1 MFKTTEVESSIT
13 SVSSSIFSQGALS
26 LRNAS
31 LTFKTAP
38 KTLNEKKNDVTSAPL
53 SIRLEGASTTAT
65 SGDAVRT
72 SKTEADSFRKGLED
86 CLDNDFFEP
95 GTKSA
100 ADHYVEKWLALRPL
114 MTQVETGKVFLA
126 SRGNDRRLAG
136 ILNLI
141 THMDMKTFHPMNEMI
156 ALSALSHRS
165 TEIKECAVRA
175 FEYWENI
182 DLIRSLAHHTL
193 TPKWLDD
200 YRLEVISDFCG
211 NR

>member
-1 MFKTTEVESSIT
+1 MIKTIEVDSSIK
-13 SVSSSIFSQGALS
+13 SVTASILSQGALS
-26 LRNAS
+26 LKNAS
-31 LTFKTAP
+31 LTLRTAP
-38 KTLNEKKNDVTSAPL
+38 KTISEKQNETTNTPLN
-53 SIRLEGASTTAT
+53 IRLEGASTTT
-65 SGDAVRT
+65 SSGDAVRT
-72 SKTEADSFRKGLED
+72 SKTEADRFRKGLED

-100 ADHYVEKWLALRPL
+100 ADHYVERWLSLRPL

-126 SRGNDRRLAG
+126 SRGNDRRLIG

-175 FEYWENI
+175 FEYWEDV
-182 DLIRSLAHHTL
+182 DLIRSLTHHTL

-211 NR
+211 I